1 MRYLMALAYDGSKF
15 YGYQKQ
21 PKVKTVQEE
30 LERALTM
37 INNKQVNV
45 SASGRTDA
53 GVHALNQKAHF
64 DLDIKIT
71 PDKLKQA
78 LNSLIDKSIYIKS
91 VEEVDD
97 NFHARFNVLKK
108 EYVYKINVGEYNPLE
123 KDYVFQYNKKLNL
136 DDMKRA
142 IKYLE
147 GTHDFKSFTKANDL
161 KEDYV
166 RTIYQTDIK
175 CENDIVI
182 ISFVGS
188 GFLRYMV
195 RNMVGLLIEIGAGK
209 KDYLC
214 VKDIL
219 EAKNRCKAGITAH
232 PEGLYLYNV
241 WYK

>member
-219 EAKNRCKAGITAH
+219 EAKNRCKAGITSH

>member
-108 EYVYKINVGEYNPLE
+108 EYNQEYDKE
-123 KDYVFQYNKKLNL
+123 K
-136 DDMKRA
+136 
-142 IKYLE
+142 
-147 GTHDFKSFTKANDL
+147 S
-161 KEDYV
+161 
-166 RTIYQTDIK
+166 IYEIQTMH
-175 CENDIVI
+175 
-182 ISFVGS
+182 
-188 GFLRYMV
+188 RH
-195 RNMVGLLIEIGAGK
+195 
-209 KDYLC
+209 
-214 VKDIL
+214 
-219 EAKNRCKAGITAH
+219 T
-232 PEGLYLYNV
+232 
-241 WYK
+241 

>member
-1 MRYLMALAYDGSKF
+1 MRYLMTLVYDGSKF

-30 LERALTM
+30 LERALAM
-37 INNKQVNV
+37 LNNKHVNV

-209 KDYLC
+209 KDYSC

>member
-1 MRYLMALAYDGSKF
+1 MRYLITLAYDGSKF

-21 PKVKTVQEE
+21 PNVKTVQEE
-30 LERALTM
+30 LERALTI
-37 INNKQVNV
+37 INNKAVNV

-78 LNSLIDKSIYIKS
+78 LNSLVDKSIYIKCA
-91 VEEVDD
+91 EEVSDD
-97 NFHARFNVLKK
+97 FHARFNVLKK

-123 KDYVFQYNKKLNL
+123 KDYVFQYNKELNL
-136 DDMKRA
+136 DDMRRA

-161 KEDYV
+161 KDDYV
-166 RTIYQTDIK
+166 RTIYETDIK
-175 CENDIVI
+175 CENDII
-182 ISFVGS
+182 TISFSGS

-209 KDYLC
+209 KAYSC

>member
-123 KDYVFQYNKKLNL
+123 NDYVFQYNKKLNL

>member
-1 MRYLMALAYDGSKF
+1 MRYLITLSYDGSKF

-21 PKVKTVQEE
+21 PSVKTVQEE
-30 LERALTM
+30 LEYALTM
-37 INNKQVNV
+37 INNKPVNV

-71 PDKLKQA
+71 PNKLKQA
-78 LNSLIDKSIYIKS
+78 LNSLVDKSIYIKS
-91 VEEVDD
+91 VEEVTDD
-97 NFHARFNVLKK
+97 FHARFNVLKK
-108 EYVYKINVGEYNPLE
+108 EYVYKINIGEYNPLE

-136 DDMKRA
+136 DDMKNA

-147 GTHDFKSFTKANDL
+147 GTHNFKSFTKANNL
-161 KEDYV
+161 KDDYI
-166 RTIYQTDIK
+166 RTIYESSIK
-175 CENDIVI
+175 CENDIVT
-182 ISFVGS
+182 ISFIGN

-195 RNMVGLLIEIGAGK
+195 RNMVGILIEIGAGK
-209 KDYLC
+209 KNYSC
-214 VKDIL
+214 IKDVL
-219 EAKNRCKAGITAH
+219 EVEDRCKAGIAAH

>member
-1 MRYLMALAYDGSKF
+1 MRYLMTLAYDGSKF